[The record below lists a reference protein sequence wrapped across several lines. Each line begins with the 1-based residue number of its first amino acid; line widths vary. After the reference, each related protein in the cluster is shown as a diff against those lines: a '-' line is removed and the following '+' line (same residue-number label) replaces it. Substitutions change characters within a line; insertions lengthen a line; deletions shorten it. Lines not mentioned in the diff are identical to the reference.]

1 MRMIRYYGMEQERQ
15 TPAIPLP
22 NPGEG
27 GPVYEG
33 SAEEPEYSEPVM
45 PPAERPQM
53 PQMPQMPQL
62 PQLPQ
67 RPQVPSR
74 PMLQLRFVNAANG
87 YEPFMVY
94 WNNRKLVSGL
104 AFKETSG
111 YESVVKGDGIIT
123 LAGPDGYI
131 YYQRPYRIE
140 GCRDITIVIVNT
152 GSNLELVEL
161 PEYNCK

>member
-1 MRMIRYYGMEQERQ
+1 MIRYYGMDQEGQ

-27 GPVYEG
+27 GPVYDG
-33 SAEEPEYSEPVM
+33 AEERPEFNEPAM
-45 PPAERPQM
+45 PPAEKPQIPQLPLIPQIPQM
-53 PQMPQMPQL
+53 PQMPQQ
-62 PQLPQ
+62 
-67 RPQVPSR
+67 PSR
-74 PMLQLRFVNAANG
+74 PMLQVRFVNAANG
-87 YEPFMVY
+87 YEPFTVY
-94 WNNRKLVSGL
+94 WNNRKFVNGL

-111 YESVVKGDGIIT
+111 YEPVMKGDGMIT

-131 YYQRPYRIE
+131 YYQRPYRLE
-140 GCRDITIVIVNT
+140 GCRDLTIVIANT